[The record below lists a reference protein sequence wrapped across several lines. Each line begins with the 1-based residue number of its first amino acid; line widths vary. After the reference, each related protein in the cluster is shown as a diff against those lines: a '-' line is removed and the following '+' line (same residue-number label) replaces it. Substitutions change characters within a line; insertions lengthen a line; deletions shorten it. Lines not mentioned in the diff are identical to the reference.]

1 MRKGVTWMTGANQ
14 SIKSRRANPCLPSFN
29 VIDVLISSQ
38 CPVLQLLWVAC
49 KAEEAQQGIQSVL
62 YNVKCS
68 RASLSTDRSLGL
80 LESTDGAVSLAI
92 LITFD
97 LGNIVILYREDTGQ
111 CIVLSLSTQHQE
123 KETHV
128 FLELVGKEWIQR
140 AILEFFKMLLP
151 FGRTG
156 DITKK
161 ESNSLAGH
169 LPPVAYVFGYSKRIH
184 YTGSRSVVVTPVD
197 LVREHTSYTP
207 DNPLKIHMIVKDR
220 AVSHYDNSDEC
231 EDEILCAL
239 AQGDVRKED
248 IRTLNSRCRSGLSDL
263 CIPSKSTS
271 G

>member
-29 VIDVLISSQ
+29 VIDVLETLRQGQRVVFILYPRVTFTQ
-38 CPVLQLLWVAC
+38 
-49 KAEEAQQGIQSVL
+49 KAL
-62 YNVKCS
+62 N
-68 RASLSTDRSLGL
+68 R
-80 LESTDGAVSLAI
+80 
-92 LITFD
+92 FD